1 MNKLGVR
8 EYALGVQHLL
18 AMFGSTVL
26 VPLITGL
33 SPAVALFTAGV
44 GTLLFHLCTKGIVPV
59 FQGSSFAYIGALCVI
74 IGEYGIPAAQSGIMA
89 AGLVYLVLAAIV
101 YAIGPDR
108 LRKILPPI
116 VTGPV
121 IIIIGLSLT
130 GVGVKDAFGFVNDY
144 TFNLKALQN
153 IFIALFVFTVVMFGM
168 NSRKKLFN
176 MVPIL
181 LGILFGYLL
190 CVVLKLC
197 GLFEMDFTAVREAP
211 WLNLP
216 FVGDKFGIAQIGNP
230 FTAPKFNLTAILM
243 IAPIALV
250 TFMEHVGD
258 ITTNGAVVGKDFF
271 KDPGLHRTLAGDG
284 LATLVAGLL
293 GGPANTTYSENTG
306 VLATTKNYNPA
317 LLRIAAVFAILLGL
331 FGKFGAVL
339 QTIPAPVKGGIELIL
354 FGMIASVGVRTIVE
368 AKLNMASTRNLC
380 IMGSVLCAGIGL
392 GAIGGISLQV
402 GSVPVNISA
411 LFVATVVG
419 VIMNAILPHDFDE
432 KIKHN

>member
-89 AGLVYLVLAAIV
+89 AGVVYLVLAAIV

-130 GVGVKDAFGFVNDY
+130 GVGVKDAFGFSAECV
-144 TFNLKALQN
+144 FNLKALQN

-197 GLFEMDFTAVREAP
+197 GLFEMDFTPVREAP

-216 FVGDKFGIAQIGNP
+216 FVGDKFGVAQIGNP
-230 FTAPKFNLTAILM
+230 FTVPQFNLTAILM

-432 KIKHN
+432 KIKRN